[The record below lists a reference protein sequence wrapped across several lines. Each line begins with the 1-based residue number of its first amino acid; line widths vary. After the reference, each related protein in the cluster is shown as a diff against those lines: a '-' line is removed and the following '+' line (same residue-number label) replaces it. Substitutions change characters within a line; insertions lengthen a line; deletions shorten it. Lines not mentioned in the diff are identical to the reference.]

1 MTYPPYPPPPPQPY
15 GAPYGGY
22 PAQQPNTYLV
32 WGILTTLFCLWPLGV
47 VSIVYASKVSGL
59 WHQGRLEEAQA
70 ASNKAKNWAI
80 WSAVGF
86 VGLMIVVI
94 AILVATDTSMN

>member
-1 MTYPPYPPPPPQPY
+1 MTYPPYPPPPQQPY

-22 PAQQPNTYLV
+22 PAQPPNTYLV
-32 WGILTTLFCLWPLGV
+32 WGILTTLFCFWPLGV

-59 WHQGRLEEAQA
+59 WYQGRHEEALA

-80 WSAVGF
+80 WSAAVV
-86 VGLMIVVI
+86 VGLLIVAIVI
-94 AILVATDTSMN
+94 MVATDTSLS